1 MKERVLGVV
10 VPICLLFAGA
20 ARAQNLNSLAPPAPA
35 AGLGPNGF
43 GAMGQVSIASDFG
56 ISFIHFSDAEF
67 SELDLE
73 PALDYF
79 IAPNLSVG
87 GKVRFDYRKNKGG
100 STSALGLGPRV
111 GYQLPLGDMFSVFPK
126 VGFFFEH
133 VGSSATGAPSTSY
146 NLLSLSIDVPFLWHP
161 VPHFFIGIGPTLFA
175 NIAGA
180 TSGQRDV
187 QFGLVSTV
195 GGFFDW

>member
-10 VPICLLFAGA
+10 VAICLLFAGA
-20 ARAQNLNSLAPPAPA
+20 ARAQTLAPPPPPA

-43 GAMGQVSIASDFG
+43 GAAGQVTIASDFG

-87 GKVRFDYRKNKGG
+87 GKVRFDYRKNTGG

-111 GYQLPLGDMFSVFPK
+111 GFQLEIF
-126 VGFFFEH
+126 
-133 VGSSATGAPSTSY
+133 
-146 NLLSLSIDVPFLWHP
+146 
-161 VPHFFIGIGPTLFA
+161 
-175 NIAGA
+175 
-180 TSGQRDV
+180 
-187 QFGLVSTV
+187 
-195 GGFFDW
+195 

>member
-20 ARAQNLNSLAPPAPA
+20 ARAQTLQPPPPPPG
-35 AGLGPNGF
+35 GLGPNGF
-43 GAMGQVSIASDFG
+43 GAPGQVTIASDFG
-56 ISFIHFSDAEF
+56 ISFVHFSDAEF

-73 PALDYF
+73 PAVDYF
-79 IAPNLSVG
+79 FAPNLSFG
-87 GKVRFDYRKNKGG
+87 GKVRFDYRKNSGG
-100 STSALGLGPRV
+100 STTAIGLGPRV

-126 VGFFFEH
+126 VGFFLEH
-133 VGSSATGAPSTSY
+133 VSSSATGGLSSSY
-146 NLLSLSIDVPFLWHP
+146 SLFSLTIDVPFMFHP

-175 NIAGA
+175 NLAGA
-180 TSGQRDV
+180 SAAQRDV
-187 QFGLVSTV
+187 QFGLASTV

>member
-10 VPICLLFAGA
+10 VAICLLFAGA
-20 ARAQNLNSLAPPAPA
+20 ARAQTLAPPPPPA

-43 GAMGQVSIASDFG
+43 GAAGQVTIASDFG

-87 GKVRFDYRKNKGG
+87 GKVRFDYRKNTGG

-111 GYQLPLGDMFSVFPK
+111 GYQLALGGMFFSVFPK

-133 VGSSATGAPSTSY
+133 VSSSATGAASTSY
-146 NLLSLSIDVPFLWHP
+146 GLFSLSLDVPFLFHP

-175 NIAGA
+175 NLAGA
-180 TSGQRDV
+180 SSAQRDV